1 MAPIDD
7 ALAALQSLP
16 SGERPNL
23 TQVAKKYGCN
33 RTTLSKRWR
42 GFQAQEVESQQ
53 FLDDTQQSELL
64 LYIEGLTSK
73 GILSTRQMVCNF
85 ASDVAGRPAD
95 KHRVD
100 RFIKRHRVDLL
111 SSWIDLNESDHSSAT
126 ASTNSAL
133 SAKDGRKTERLV
145 RPMVADTYG
154 RRLEELSQN
163 VDTLVA
169 CSKLFLH
176 DINQLREAVLNGS
189 KKRKR
194 GKTPPRVALSRDDGD
209 TISWSAQK
217 GQEAPSHHD
226 QKNAK
231 NKAPKHQNEKFQF
244 RSEAQKAEK
253 ARMLEERKRTKGV
266 AKEFRLKDRDLKE
279 SRKLG
284 RELSQ
289 SRKKEPKSK
298 GISRAITP
306 HISKGE
312 KASHEEPSRQDSVL
326 KKAAPSPVRR
336 LRNRDINLH

>member
-23 TQVAKKYGCN
+23 TQFAKKYGCN

-53 FLDDTQQSELL
+53 FLDDTQQSDLL

-95 KHRVD
+95 KHWVD

-111 SSWIDLNESDHSSAT
+111 SPWIDLNERDHSSAT
-126 ASTNSAL
+126 ASTDSAL
-133 SAKDGRKTERLV
+133 ST
-145 RPMVADTYG
+145 DTYG

-169 CSKLFLH
+169 TSKLFLH
-176 DINQLREAVLNGS
+176 DIHRLREAVLDGS

-194 GKTPPRVALSRDDGD
+194 GKSPPLVAFSRDDGD

-217 GQEAPSHHD
+217 GQEAPSHQD
-226 QKNAK
+226 QKNAR
-231 NKAPKHQNEKFQF
+231 NKAPKYRNEEFQF

-253 ARMLEERKRTKGV
+253 ARMLKKRKHTKGV
-266 AKEFRLKDRDLKE
+266 AKELQLKDGDRKE

-284 RELSQ
+284 KELSQ

-298 GISRAITP
+298 GKPRAITP
-306 HISKGE
+306 HISE
-312 KASHEEPSRQDSVL
+312 CEEESHAELSWQDSVL